1 MGWNQRELEHMLP
14 LPIMMRT
21 VRSKHGTKRYMR
33 TDKLRMRHILK
44 ESGSRYVHI
53 TEFSSF

>member
-1 MGWNQRELEHMLP
+1 MLP
-14 LPIMMRT
+14 LPMMVRT
-21 VRSKHGTKRYMR
+21 VRSKHGTKRYIR
-33 TDKLRMRHILK
+33 TDKVRMRNILK